1 MPSILFDRGLGRTA
15 ANHVAL
21 SPLSFLPKA
30 AQAFPDRPAIA
41 YGDRITR
48 WADMYRRCRQLA
60 AALAGLGIGRGDTV
74 AVMSPNTPPMCELHF
89 AVPMLG
95 AVLLTMNIRL
105 DAAAIA
111 FQLGHGEASVV
122 FIDREFSAVMAAALA
137 MLPETHRPVVID
149 IDDPAARGGQSIGA
163 IEYEAFLGAGD
174 PDFAW
179 SLPHDEW
186 DAIALNYTS
195 GTTGDPKGV
204 VTSHRGAALNAI
216 NNVFTATVQPHA
228 AYLWTVPM
236 FHCNG
241 WCFGWTMA
249 LVAGV
254 NVCLR
259 RVEAA
264 AIFDAIRQ
272 HGVTQMSGAPIV
284 YAMLI
289 DAARAFRVGM
299 TQRITGT
306 TGGSAP
312 PSSTFSGAAAIG
324 IDLVHIYGLTE
335 TYGPSSFCP
344 VREEWAALAPA
355 EFAAK
360 VARQG
365 LASRLQ
371 QDMRVL
377 DPATMAEV
385 PHDGETIGEIMYR
398 GNIVM
403 KGYLK
408 NEAATQASF
417 AGGWLHTGDLA
428 VVEPDGF
435 VRITDRS
442 KDVIISGGE
451 NISSIEVEDVLHR
464 HPAVQAAAVIGV
476 TDPKWGETPW
486 AFIERRP
493 EMPVTAEELAAFSR
507 AHLAGY
513 KIPKRFVFAAIPRTA
528 TGKTQKYVLREQAR
542 RIKEEST
549 SF

>member
-1 MPSILFDRGLGRTA
+1 MPSTIFDHGLGRNA

-30 AQAFPDRPAIA
+30 AQAYPDRPAIA
-41 YGDRITR
+41 YDGQITS
-48 WADMYRRCRQLA
+48 WSAMHRRCRQLA
-60 AALAGLGIGRGDTV
+60 SALAGLGIGRGDTV
-74 AVMSPNTPPMCELHF
+74 AVLAPNTPPMCELHF

-111 FQLGHGEASVV
+111 FQLGHGEAAVI
-122 FIDREFSAVMAAALA
+122 FIDREFSPTMAAALA
-137 MLPETHRPVVID
+137 LSPHARRPVVID
-149 IDDPAARGGQSIGA
+149 IDDPHARGGGPIGT
-163 IEYEAFLGAGD
+163 IEYEAFLAAGD

-179 SLPHDEW
+179 SLPEDEW

-259 RVEAA
+259 RVETA
-264 AIFDAIRQ
+264 AIFEAIIR

-289 DAARAFRVGM
+289 DAPPAFRAGM
-299 TQRITGT
+299 AQRITGT

-312 PSSTFSGAAAIG
+312 PSTLFSGAAAIG

-344 VREEWAALAPA
+344 MRAEWAALPA
-355 EFAAK
+355 ADLAGK

-371 QDMRVL
+371 HEMCVL
-377 DPATMAEV
+377 DPGTLSEV
-385 PHDGETIGEIMYR
+385 AHDGETIGEIMYR

-408 NEAATQASF
+408 NEPATRASF

-428 VVEPDGF
+428 VVEPDGY

-476 TDPKWGETPW
+476 ADPKWGETPW
-486 AFIERRP
+486 AFIEIRP
-493 EMPVTAEELAAFSR
+493 ELIVTAEELAAFSR

-513 KIPKRFVFAAIPRTA
+513 KIPKRFIFAAIPRTA
-528 TGKTQKYVLREQAR
+528 TGKTQKYILREQAL
-542 RIKEEST
+542 T
-549 SF
+549 L